1 LFARIASIPDAA
13 TGGSSMARKID
24 YLARVVPLAA
34 LGCALSLGPAIAAA
48 QTTDGF
54 HSIQV
59 FPVVVDSASFTQRF
73 TFRNPNTLGVDVS
86 PVYLPGT
93 GTSQPSPLTC
103 PSFNLPAGADRT
115 FASLRAICPGLAAG
129 SQFGMLYTYKLNAQN
144 LPYSGFSRVANPQ
157 GNGFSVEAF
166 AANEFTAADG
176 SIAGLRRIA
185 SGPGNPAFQTNC
197 FFGNMRDLPP
207 AATATS
213 EVVVSLYDAN
223 GAKLGSD
230 LAVPLVPGQL
240 TRLIDVFGAVGAPLG
255 DHDNA
260 RMQYFESG
268 DGEPGLLAFCTVQ
281 DNTSFGADF
290 RIAKQEHPF
299 DFELVGAQ
307 DDHAVRLGIEEQD
320 GFGRVF
326 ELGAGAA
333 AANTHLVYFKHPD
346 WIECRLLDPLLD
358 TAPTNN
364 YGVEMRLVEA
374 DTGAVVAGGAGTQ
387 GFAQIYTGDKVDRN
401 NGANT
406 RYFLQ
411 VESNGLNTGSARPY
425 RVQCGSGSG
434 HTRVDLVAY
443 KEALNR
449 F

>member
-1 LFARIASIPDAA
+1 MAS
-13 TGGSSMARKID
+13 TFR
-24 YLARVVPLAA
+24 LVRFAA
-34 LGCALSLGPAIAAA
+34 LACALSLGPVTAAA

-73 TFRNPNTLGVDVS
+73 TFRNPNTAAVNIS

-93 GTSQPSPLTC
+93 GTSQASLLTC
-103 PSFNLPAGADRT
+103 PSFSIAAGADRT
-115 FASLRAICPGLAAG
+115 FTSLRHICPALAAE
-129 SQFGMLYTYKLNAQN
+129 SQFGMLYTYKLSTQN
-144 LPYSGFSRVANPQ
+144 LPYSAFSRVANPQ

-166 AANEFTAADG
+166 AANEFTSADS
-176 SIAGLRRIA
+176 SIAGLRRLA

-207 AATATS
+207 AATATT

-240 TRLIDVFGAVGAPLG
+240 TRLIDVFGAVGAPVG

-260 RMQYFESG
+260 RMQYFEAG

-299 DFELVGAQ
+299 DFELVGPQ
-307 DDHAVRLGIEEQD
+307 DDHAARDVLEGQD
-320 GFGRVF
+320 AFGRVF
-326 ELGAGAA
+326 ELGAGAS

-346 WIECRLLDPLLD
+346 WIECRLLDPLLG
-358 TAPTNN
+358 TPLANS
-364 YGVEMRLVEA
+364 YGVEMRLVQA
-374 DTGAVVAGGAGTQ
+374 DTGEVLAGGAGIQ
-387 GFAQIYTGDKVDRN
+387 GFTQVYTGDKTDRN

-411 VESNGLNTGSARPY
+411 VESNGLNTGSARRY
-425 RVQCGSGSG
+425 WVQCGSGSG

>member
-1 LFARIASIPDAA
+1 MASPF
-13 TGGSSMARKID
+13 R
-24 YLARVVPLAA
+24 LLRFAA
-34 LGCALSLGPAIAAA
+34 LACALSLGSATAVA

-73 TFRNPNTLGVDVS
+73 TFRNPNTLAVDIS

-93 GTSQPSPLTC
+93 GTSQASLLTC
-103 PSFNLPAGADRT
+103 PTFSLAAGADRT
-115 FASLRAICPGLAAG
+115 FASLREVCPALAGG

-166 AANEFTAADG
+166 AANEFTSADG
-176 SIAGLRRIA
+176 SIAGLRRLA
-185 SGPGNPAFQTNC
+185 SGPSNPAFQTNC

-207 AATATS
+207 ASTVTTT
-213 EVVVSLYDAN
+213 VVASLYDAN
-223 GAKLGSD
+223 GVKLGSD
-230 LAVPLVPGQL
+230 LAVPVVPGQL
-240 TRLIDVFGAVGAPLG
+240 TRLIDVFDAVGAPLG
-255 DHDNA
+255 NHDNA
-260 RMQYFESG
+260 RLQYFESG
-268 DGEPGLLAFCTVQ
+268 TAEPGLLAFCTVQ

-299 DFELVGAQ
+299 DYELVGPQ
-307 DDHAVRLGIEEQD
+307 DDHAVRSGIESQD
-320 GFGRVF
+320 AFGRVF
-326 ELGAGAA
+326 ELGTGAA

-358 TAPTNN
+358 TPLANG

-374 DTGAVVAGGAGTQ
+374 ATGGVVAGGASTQ
-387 GFAQIYTGDKVDRN
+387 GFAQVYTGDKTDRN

>member
-1 LFARIASIPDAA
+1 MAS
-13 TGGSSMARKID
+13 TFR
-24 YLARVVPLAA
+24 LVRFAA
-34 LGCALSLGPAIAAA
+34 LACALSLGPVTAAA

-73 TFRNPNTLGVDVS
+73 TFRNPNTAAVNIS

-93 GTSQPSPLTC
+93 GTSQASLLTC
-103 PSFNLPAGADRT
+103 PSFSIAAGADRT
-115 FASLRAICPGLAAG
+115 FTSLRQICPALAAE
-129 SQFGMLYTYKLNAQN
+129 SQFGMLYTYKLSTQN
-144 LPYSGFSRVANPQ
+144 LPYSAFSRVANPQ

-166 AANEFTAADG
+166 AANEFTSADS
-176 SIAGLRRIA
+176 SIAGLRRLA

-207 AATATS
+207 AQTATTT
-213 EVVVSLYDAN
+213 VVVSLFDAN
-223 GAKLGSD
+223 GVQLGND
-230 LAVPLVPGQL
+230 LAVPVAPGQL

-255 DHDNA
+255 NHDNA

-268 DGEPGLLAFCTVQ
+268 DGEPGVLAFCTVQ

-299 DFELVGAQ
+299 DFELVGPQ
-307 DDHAVRLGIEEQD
+307 DDHAVRDGIEGQD

-358 TAPTNN
+358 TPPTNS

-374 DTGAVVAGGAGTQ
+374 DTGAVLAGGAGIQ
-387 GFAQIYTGDKVDRN
+387 GFTQIYTGDKTDRN